1 MDFSAYRSKCTI
13 IDLSNPTQTYFFEPK
28 TAISLHLSSS
38 TIGSREFA
46 FSRNLNQFYVN
57 ELNFLVENN
66 IEHLK
71 NKKENKTFFL
81 KHSRGIGVCRPREW
95 QPSGLSLRTPNPLS
109 TIHCPFLHFDFF
121 LNLVEH
127 LKQEWHPWKKTDGLI
142 LSVYFC
148 NEFFN
153 SLRSDFHFHH
163 YFCYYF
169 HWIGMLSRFNFALTI
184 HRMMKPEQNQCN
196 RN

>member
-38 TIGSREFA
+38 TISSREFA

-81 KHSRGIGVCRPREW
+81 KHSRGIGLCADLASGNQVVWVWGHQIRCP
-95 QPSGLSLRTPNPLS
+95 PSIARFCIS
-109 TIHCPFLHFDFF
+109 IFF
-121 LNLVEH
+121 L
-127 LKQEWHPWKKTDGLI
+127 I
-142 LSVYFC
+142 LWS
-148 NEFFN
+148 
-153 SLRSDFHFHH
+153 
-163 YFCYYF
+163 
-169 HWIGMLSRFNFALTI
+169 I
-184 HRMMKPEQNQCN
+184 
-196 RN
+196 